1 MWARDPRWGR
11 IVEGY
16 GEDPFLCSDFAA
28 ASVVGFQGEQ
38 LGEKG
43 HILACLKHFA
53 AYGACIGG
61 RDYNSTDISLQT
73 LHEVYL
79 PPFKAGVEAGAA
91 TLMSAFESI
100 NGVPASGNRYLLWDV
115 LREMWGF
122 EGFVVSDWDSVA
134 ELIKHDYAED
144 EHDAARKG
152 YGAGR

>member
-1 MWARDPRWGR
+1 MPTPLAQSCTWDPEIARKCCEVAAREAYSAGTRWTFAPMVDVARDPRWGR

-79 PPFKAGVEAGAA
+79 PPFKAAWRPVRRPSCR
-91 TLMSAFESI
+91 LS
-100 NGVPASGNRYLLWDV
+100 NR
-115 LREMWGF
+115 
-122 EGFVVSDWDSVA
+122 
-134 ELIKHDYAED
+134 
-144 EHDAARKG
+144 
-152 YGAGR
+152 